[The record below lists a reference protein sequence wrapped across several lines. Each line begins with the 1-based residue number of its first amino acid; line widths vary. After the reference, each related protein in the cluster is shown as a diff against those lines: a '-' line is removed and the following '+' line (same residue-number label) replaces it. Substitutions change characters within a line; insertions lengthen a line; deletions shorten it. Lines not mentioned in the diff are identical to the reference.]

1 MSGDRQTDGPVSPGL
16 CLLSHLDCRP
26 LRSTGPRRL
35 NDHFYEKTL
44 FLLVQ
49 IILCKKY
56 NLKLISDI
64 RVNVLS
70 SDDVSHKIPTVA
82 NQTSP
87 YKKRLFV
94 VDLILSYQVV

>member
-16 CLLSHLDCRP
+16 CFLSHLDCRP

-35 NDHFYEKTL
+35 NDHFYEKNL
-44 FLLVQ
+44 ILLVQ

-56 NLKLISDI
+56 NFKLISDI

-70 SDDVSHKIPTVA
+70 SDDIPLYIPTIA
-82 NQTSP
+82 
-87 YKKRLFV
+87 
-94 VDLILSYQVV
+94 